1 MTGNGNDLYVCKIDS
16 LKLEIE
22 ISLANVVQRKEE
34 ENLREYFKWK
44 VFFYELFTLLLEAEM
59 S

>member
-34 ENLREYFKWK
+34 ENLLEYFKWN
-44 VFFYELFTLLLEAEM
+44 VFFCEFFTPLLEAEM